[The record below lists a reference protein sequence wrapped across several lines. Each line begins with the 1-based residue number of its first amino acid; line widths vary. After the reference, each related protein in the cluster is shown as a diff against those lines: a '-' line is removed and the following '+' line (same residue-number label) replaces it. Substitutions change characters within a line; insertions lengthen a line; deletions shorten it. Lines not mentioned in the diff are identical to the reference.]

1 MEDKNVKYC
10 TYCGTKCTDEM
21 AICPNCQKYLDPK
34 ENLFVEYL
42 ISKTKDKY
50 KGDLEDSIIDA
61 IINFIKSHLYGVIL
75 TISIVSVAFTGVV
88 SGDGY
93 IKRVTKEPG
102 SEIIEV
108 KPHYS
113 NDQKDIIEVVD
124 DYFYYAR
131 NIDKKANAQE
141 KLKSLMSPIITTEVM
156 PGYPVT
162 SSHEAVEVDGV
173 DSASYQYAFVDSDIK
188 YATTIISAEFMAKG
202 YRVAEVFAY
211 ETLKSGNETK
221 EEAFLVTLIQDGN
234 KWTVNES
241 LSSYE
246 DPKLA
251 EYEWDVLY
259 LIAGNVL
266 MPYNQRYSVEEIELS
281 NKPYVMPSKGNGAAN
296 ITIEASDDC
305 FYWMVD
311 LEFDIIYETS
321 LAKQLQKAGYRVAQ
335 GTLKCREYNTTDT
348 EGVITF
354 VNMDGMWY
362 VAEMTMGE

>member
-1 MEDKNVKYC
+1 MEEKKIKYC

-34 ENLFVEYL
+34 EHLFVEYL

-61 IINFIKSHLYGVIL
+61 IINFIKSHLYGFIL

-141 KLKSLMSPIITTEVM
+141 KLKALMSPILTTEVM

-162 SSHEAVEVDGV
+162 STHEAVEVDGV
-173 DSASYQYAFVDSDIK
+173 DSASYQYAFVDSDIDHP
-188 YATTIISAEFMAKG
+188 TTIISAEYMAKG
-202 YRVAEVFAY
+202 YRVAEVFVQ
-211 ETLKSGNETK
+211 ETLKSKNETTK
-221 EEAFLVTLIQDGN
+221 VKFLVTLIQDGN

-241 LSSYE
+241 LSSFTDFKLEDYE
-246 DPKLA
+246 HDYLSA
-251 EYEWDVLY
+251 LSEDVLW
-259 LIAGNVL
+259 
-266 MPYNQRYSVEEIELS
+266 PYNERYSMEEIEAS
-281 NKPYVMPSKGNGAAN
+281 NKEYTIDNAN
-296 ITIEASDDC
+296 ITITASDNYY
-305 FYWMVD
+305 YWLHN
-311 LEFDIIYETS
+311 LEFGLQYETA
-321 LAKQLQKAGYRVAQ
+321 LAKKLHKKGYRIAQ
-335 GTLKCREYNTTDT
+335 ATLMCRETNVGDK
-348 EGVITF
+348 EGIITF
-354 VNMDGMWY
+354 VNMNGMWY